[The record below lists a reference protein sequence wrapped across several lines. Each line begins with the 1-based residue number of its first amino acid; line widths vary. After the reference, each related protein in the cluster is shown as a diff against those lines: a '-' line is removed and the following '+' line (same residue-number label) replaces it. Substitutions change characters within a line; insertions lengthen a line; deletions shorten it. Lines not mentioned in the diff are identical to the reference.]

1 MFLCC
6 GNLENLSGKVEKEL
20 FASDDIQEIAADVEK
35 LSDQDFDKLACEVFR
50 GPKTAAELVAEGRG
64 R

>member
-1 MFLCC
+1 MTDEQF
-6 GNLENLSGKVEKEL
+6 EK
-20 FASDDIQEIAADVEK
+20 IAA
-35 LSDQDFDKLACEVFR
+35 EVFK

>member
-1 MFLCC
+1 M
-6 GNLENLSGKVEKEL
+6 GNLSRKVEKEL
-20 FASDDIQEIAADVEK
+20 LASDDIQEIVAEAEK
-35 LSDQDFDKLACEVFR
+35 LSDQDFDKLAYEVFR